1 MKYLAHS
8 KLKEWRQAN
17 LPRECPI
24 FKCKVDDAVV
34 DHCHGTGLVRG
45 VLHRQSNAWAGK
57 IENSWKRFG
66 QNNSDLTL
74 PEALRALAT
83 YLEEARTDILHPVGL
98 RQKCNRF
105 GRLPK
110 DEQIETLIKFKCDAD
125 EINSCNNSKAST
137 KCFRTALLER
147 CT

>member
-17 LPRECPI
+17 LPKKCPI

-34 DHCHGTGLVRG
+34 DHCHSTGLVRG

-83 YLEEARTDILHPVGL
+83 YLEEARTDVLHPVGL

-105 GRLPK
+105 GRLTK
-110 DEQIETLIKFKCDAD
+110 DEQIETLIQFKCDAD
-125 EINSCNNSKAST
+125 EINSCNNSKART
-137 KCFRTALLER
+137 KCFRTALLGQ

>member
-17 LPRECPI
+17 LPKECPI

-34 DHCHGTGLVRG
+34 DHCHSTGLVRG

-83 YLEEARTDILHPVGL
+83 YLEEARTDVLHPVGL

-110 DEQIETLIKFKCDAD
+110 DEQVETLIKFKCDPD
-125 EINSCNNSKAST
+125 EINSCKNSKART
-137 KCFRTALLER
+137 QCFRTALLER

>member
-1 MKYLAHS
+1 MKYLAQS

-34 DHCHGTGLVRG
+34 DHCHSTGLVRG

-57 IENSWKRFG
+57 IENSWKRHG
-66 QNNSDLTL
+66 YNSKIAL

-83 YLEEARTDILHPVGL
+83 YLEEARTDVLHPVGL

-105 GRLPK
+105 SRLPK
-110 DEQIETLIKFKCDAD
+110 DEQVETLIKFKCDPD
-125 EINSCNNSKAST
+125 EINSCKNSKART
-137 KCFRTALLER
+137 QCFRTALIKQ

>member
-83 YLEEARTDILHPVGL
+83 YLEEARTDVLHPVGL

-125 EINSCNNSKAST
+125 EINSCNNSNART
-137 KCFRTALLER
+137 KCFRTALLKR

>member
-17 LPRECPI
+17 LPKQCPV

-34 DHCHGTGLVRG
+34 DHCHSTGLVRG

-83 YLEEARTDILHPVGL
+83 YLEEARTDVLHPVGL

-110 DEQIETLIKFKCDAD
+110 DEQVETLIKFKCDPD
-125 EINSCNNSKAST
+125 EINSCKNSKART
-137 KCFRTALLER
+137 QCFRTALIKQ

>member
-1 MKYLAHS
+1 MKYLAQS

-17 LPRECPI
+17 LPEECPI

-34 DHCHGTGLVRG
+34 DHCHNTGLVRG

-74 PEALRALAT
+74 PEALRALAK
-83 YLEEARTDILHPVGL
+83 YLEQDHTDVLHPVGL
-98 RQKCNRF
+98 RQRCNRF

-110 DEQIETLIKFKCDAD
+110 HKQIETLIKFKCDSE
-125 EINSCNNSKAST
+125 EIKACKNSKDRTQS
-137 KCFRTALLER
+137 FRTALLKQ

>member
-1 MKYLAHS
+1 MKYLAQS

-34 DHCHGTGLVRG
+34 DHCHSTGLVRG

-57 IENSWKRFG
+57 IENSWKRHG
-66 QNNSDLTL
+66 YNSKIAL

-83 YLEEARTDILHPVGL
+83 YLEEARTDVLHPVGL

-105 GRLPK
+105 SRLPK
-110 DEQIETLIKFKCDAD
+110 DEQVETLIKFKCDPD
-125 EINSCNNSKAST
+125 EINSCKNSKART
-137 KCFRTALLER
+137 QCFRTALLKQ

>member
-34 DHCHGTGLVRG
+34 DHCHNTGLVRG

-74 PEALRALAT
+74 PEALRALAI
-83 YLEEARTDILHPVGL
+83 YLEEARTDVLHPVGL

-110 DEQIETLIKFKCDAD
+110 NKQIETLIKFKCDTD
-125 EINSCNNSKAST
+125 EINSCNNSKART
-137 KCFRTALLER
+137 QCFRTALLKQ

>member
-1 MKYLAHS
+1 MKYLPSS
-8 KLKEWRQAN
+8 KLKEWRLDN
-17 LPRECPI
+17 LPDECPI

-34 DHCHGTGLVRG
+34 DHCHSTGLVRG

-66 QNNSDLTL
+66 QNNSDLAL

-105 GRLPK
+105 GRLAK
-110 DEQIETLIKFKCDAD
+110 AEQIKTLRELKCNAEEIKACK
-125 EINSCNNSKAST
+125 NSKDRIQS
-137 KCFRTALLER
+137 FRTALLKQ

>member
-1 MKYLAHS
+1 MKYLS
-8 KLKEWRQAN
+8 QNKLKEWRQAN
-17 LPRECPI
+17 LPKKCPI

-34 DHCHGTGLVRG
+34 DHCHNTGLVRG

-66 QNNSDLTL
+66 QNNSCLTL

-83 YLEEARTDILHPVGL
+83 YLEEARTDVLHPVGL

-105 GRLPK
+105 GRLTK
-110 DEQIETLIKFKCDAD
+110 DEQIKILNKFNCDAD
-125 EINSCNNSKAST
+125 EINSCNNSNART
-137 KCFRTALLER
+137 KCFRTALLKQ

>member
-1 MKYLAHS
+1 MKYLPSS
-8 KLKEWRQAN
+8 KLKEWRQQN
-17 LPRECPI
+17 LPKECPI
-24 FKCKVDDAVV
+24 FKCKVNDAVV
-34 DHCHGTGLVRG
+34 DHCHRTGLVRG

-74 PEALRALAT
+74 SEALRALAT
-83 YLEEARTDILHPVGL
+83 YLEEARTEILHPVGL

-105 GRLPK
+105 DRLSK
-110 DEQIETLIKFKCDAD
+110 AEQIDTLIQLKCEQD
-125 EINSCNNSKAST
+125 EINSCKNSKDRT
-137 KCFRTALLER
+137 VCFRTALLKQ

>member
-17 LPRECPI
+17 LPKECPI

-34 DHCHGTGLVRG
+34 DHCHSTGLVRG

-83 YLEEARTDILHPVGL
+83 YLEEARTDVLHPVGL

-110 DEQIETLIKFKCDAD
+110 DEQVETLIKFKCDPD
-125 EINSCNNSKAST
+125 EINSCKNSKART
-137 KCFRTALLER
+137 QCFRTALIKQ

>member
-1 MKYLAHS
+1 MKYLTHN

-17 LPRECPI
+17 LPSECPI

-34 DHCHGTGLVRG
+34 DHCHNTGLVRG

-83 YLEEARTDILHPVGL
+83 YLEQARTDVLHPVGL

-105 GRLPK
+105 GRLNK
-110 DEQIETLIKFKCDAD
+110 DEQIETLKEFNYNEY
-125 EINSCNNSKAST
+125 EISSCNNSKART
-137 KCFRTALLER
+137 KLFRIALLKQ

>member
-1 MKYLAHS
+1 MKYLAQS

-34 DHCHGTGLVRG
+34 DHCHNTGLVRG

-57 IENSWKRFG
+57 IENSWKRHG
-66 QNNSDLTL
+66 YNSKIAL

-83 YLEEARTDILHPVGL
+83 YLEEARTDVLHPVGL

-105 GRLPK
+105 SRLPK
-110 DEQIETLIKFKCDAD
+110 DEQVETLIKFKCDPD
-125 EINSCNNSKAST
+125 EINSCKNSKART
-137 KCFRTALLER
+137 QCFRTALIKQ

>member
-1 MKYLAHS
+1 MKYLAQS

-17 LPRECPI
+17 LPKECPI

-34 DHCHGTGLVRG
+34 DHCHNTGLVRG

-57 IENSWKRFG
+57 IENSWKRHG
-66 QNNSDLTL
+66 YNSRVAL

-83 YLEEARTDILHPVGL
+83 YLEEARTDVLHPVGL

-105 GRLPK
+105 SRLNK
-110 DEQIETLIKFKCDAD
+110 DEQIETLIKFKCDSD
-125 EINSCNNSKAST
+125 EINSCKNSKART
-137 KCFRTALLER
+137 QCFRTAFLEQ

>member
-1 MKYLAHS
+1 MKYLTHN

-17 LPRECPI
+17 LPSECPI

-34 DHCHGTGLVRG
+34 DHCHITGLVRG
-45 VLHRQSNAWAGK
+45 VLHRQSNVWAGK

-66 QNNSDLTL
+66 QNNSDLEL

-83 YLEEARTDILHPVGL
+83 YLEEAKTDILHPVGL

-105 GRLPK
+105 GRLTK
-110 DEQIETLIKFKCDAD
+110 DEQIKILNKFNCDAD
-125 EINSCNNSKAST
+125 EINSCNNSKART
-137 KCFRTALLER
+137 KCFRTALLKQ

>member
-125 EINSCNNSKAST
+125 EINSCNNSKDRT
-137 KCFRTALLER
+137 KLFRIAILEQ

>member
-1 MKYLAHS
+1 MKYLPSS
-8 KLKEWRQAN
+8 KLNEWRQAN
-17 LPRECPI
+17 LPEECPI

-34 DHCHGTGLVRG
+34 DHCHNTGLVRG

-74 PEALRALAT
+74 PEALRALAI

-105 GRLPK
+105 GRLAK
-110 DEQIETLIKFKCDAD
+110 AEQVKTLRKLKCNAEEIK
-125 EINSCNNSKAST
+125 SCKNSKDRIQS
-137 KCFRTALLER
+137 FRTALLKQ